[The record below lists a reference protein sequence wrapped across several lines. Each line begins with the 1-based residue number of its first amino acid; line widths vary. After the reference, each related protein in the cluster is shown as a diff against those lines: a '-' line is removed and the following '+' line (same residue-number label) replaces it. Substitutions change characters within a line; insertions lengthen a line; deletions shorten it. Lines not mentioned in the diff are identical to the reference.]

1 MKLTVRPLTR
11 ERWRDLEAVFNAKG
25 CSVARGCW
33 CMYYRRSG
41 SHGPLR
47 AGTTRAQANR
57 AELKALLGSGEPPG
71 LIGYRGKVPVGWV
84 SLGPRD
90 DYAKLRRS
98 PVMKAV
104 DERPVWSIVCFV
116 VPSQY
121 RGQGVARALLDGA
134 IAYARERGVALLEA
148 YPVDKP
154 RRSADDSMWFGAK
167 SMYDA
172 AGFEEVARRK
182 PNRPIV
188 RIRAAA
194 GRIEP

>member
-1 MKLTVRPLTR
+1 MKLSVRPLTR
-11 ERWRDLEAVFNAKG
+11 ERWRDLEALFNAKG

-47 AGTTRAQANR
+47 AGTTRAQTNR

-71 LIGYRGKVPVGWV
+71 LIGYRDKVPVGWV
-84 SLGPRD
+84 SLGPRGD
-90 DYAKLRRS
+90 FAKLRRS

-134 IAYARERGVALLEA
+134 IAYARKRGVALLEA

-154 RRSADDSMWFGAK
+154 GRSNDDSMWFGAK

-182 PNRPIV
+182 PTRPVV
-188 RIRAAA
+188 RIRTA
-194 GRIEP
+194 

>member
-1 MKLTVRPLTR
+1 
-11 ERWRDLEAVFNAKG
+11 
-25 CSVARGCW
+25 
-33 CMYYRRSG
+33 MYYRRSG

-90 DYAKLRRS
+90 DYAKLKRS

-104 DERPVWSIVCFV
+104 DERPVWSVVCFV
-116 VPSQY
+116 VPSRY
-121 RGQGVARALLDGA
+121 RGQGVARALLDAA
-134 IAYARERGVALLEA
+134 ICYAKKRGVALLEA

-154 RRSADDSMWFGAK
+154 GRSNDDSMWIGAN
-167 SMYDA
+167 SLYDA
-172 AGFEEVARRK
+172 AGFKEVARRK
-182 PNRPIV
+182 RTRPSD
-188 RIRAAA
+188 RIRSAA
-194 GRIEP
+194 GRMAP

>member
-1 MKLTVRPLTR
+1 MKLTVFPLTSK
-11 ERWRDLEAVFNAKG
+11 RWPDLEAVFNAKG

-41 SHGPLR
+41 SRGPLP

-57 AELKALLGSGEPPG
+57 AELKALLRSSEPPG

-90 DYAKLRRS
+90 DYAKLERS
-98 PVMKAV
+98 PVMKGV
-104 DERPVWSIVCFV
+104 VELPVWSIVCFV

-134 IAYARERGVALLEA
+134 IAYARKRGVALLEA
-148 YPVDKP
+148 YPVDK
-154 RRSADDSMWFGAK
+154 RGRSNDDSMWFGAK

-182 PNRPIV
+182 PTRPIV
-188 RIRAAA
+188 RIRAA
-194 GRIEP
+194 